1 MSGETSTTAS
11 LKEAI
16 PAGFNCP
23 DGDIFSLPTKADLI
37 NTFNEIASLPG
48 KLEAKILE
56 MKAEK
61 EKEIAELTEKLK
73 DPNLTE
79 EEIKEIQAQIKAK
92 ENYIENVLFGEIKEK
107 IDETIEDIEK
117 FIEDLADIL
126 SPFWQKGSVRNWQK
140 EARDAFTELLQEF
153 HTYIPT
159 KIAELV
165 SKLVPFNF
173 TINIMGL
180 SIDILRLV
188 ASPSYKNELID
199 QIAGKNYL
207 TQIISKK
214 KELADLQE
222 QQKST
227 PDDKELQEKIDTLKK
242 EIEDLEKKREE
253 WVDKF
258 FNMIPEGLRQF
269 DGEFGVIDVEA
280 KAKLVWKY
288 IKTEIK
294 EWIQNAHVKAFEK
307 LISIFKEI
315 WDLLG
320 LPKLPFSELL
330 AIMSFDVGAFIEAKI
345 ASIKAKFQA
354 PKAGKLVKIKQLNK
368 QIEELKEKLAADD
381 ISMDDHIKLSEELDK
396 LEEEKRLLE
405 EDLLKEVNEFHTA
418 VKDII
423 SKLKIPGIP
432 FDLRKIIGDEIKSTA
447 ESIEEEIAD
456 FALELK
462 DFKANWHK
470 KLLFAWVKIVK
481 KFFNAIGLGALFK
494 PLFLT
499 FCDIL
504 KLLGMQFNINIK
516 LPDIEGVIE
525 STKKDVKTVQGLLS
539 KESFKND
546 TSGLIV
552 GSGGS
557 MTITPEGSGSN
568 THIFIDGNRTTDFTQ
583 NLNGTITVDA
593 PSGAQVMAV
602 KTNKEFLQSG
612 QLTYAI
618 PGLGNNVEIY
628 VSNELLDPAYYTF
641 DILGRTITFLNTS
654 EYPAPTSGLISV
666 ESQ

>member
-1 MSGETSTTAS
+1 MSGETNTTAS

-16 PAGFNCP
+16 PSGFNCP

-73 DPNLTE
+73 DPNLTP
-79 EEIKEIQAQIKAK
+79 EEIADIQEQIKAK

-107 IDETIEDIEK
+107 IDETIADIES

-180 SIDILRLV
+180 SIDILKLV
-188 ASPSYKNELID
+188 TSPSYKNELID

-258 FNMIPEGLRQF
+258 FKMIPEELRQF
-269 DGEFGVIDVEA
+269 DGEFGVVDTEA

-294 EWIQNAHVKAFEK
+294 EWIQNAHMKAFEK
-307 LISIFKEI
+307 LISVFKEI

-320 LPKLPFSELL
+320 LPGIPIGELIS
-330 AIMSFDVGAFIEAKI
+330 IMTLDIGALIESKI
-345 ASIKAKFQA
+345 ASIKSKFQA
-354 PKAGKLVKIKQLNK
+354 SKAGQLAKINQINK
-368 QIEELKEKLAADD
+368 QIEELKKKLAADD
-381 ISMDDHIKLSEELDK
+381 ISMDDHIKFSEELDK

-418 VKDII
+418 VRDAIENI
-423 SKLKIPGIP
+423 SIFG
-432 FDLRKIIGDEIKSTA
+432 FDLRKIIGDKIESTA
-447 ESIEEEIAD
+447 ASIEEEIAD

-470 KLLFAWVKIVK
+470 KILFGWVKIVK
-481 KFFNAIGLGALFK
+481 KFFNAIGLGKLFK

-504 KLLGMQFNINIK
+504 KLLGMKFDINVKI
-516 LPDIEGVIE
+516 PDIEGVIE

-539 KESFKND
+539 KDSFKND
-546 TSGLIV
+546 DSDV
-552 GSGGS
+552 
-557 MTITPEGSGSN
+557 N
-568 THIFIDGNRTTDFTQ
+568 TFDAIDGVDTYSAPTTAGSLYVFVDGVKQ
-583 NLNGTITVDA
+583 NFGV
-593 PSGAQVMAV
+593 G
-602 KTNKEFLQSG
+602 
-612 QLTYAI
+612 
-618 PGLGNNVEIY
+618 GLGQVYMSGNSVVFRNA
-628 VSNELLDPAYYTF
+628 PAEGAF
-641 DILGRTITFLNTS
+641 
-654 EYPAPTSGLISV
+654 ISIFRH
-666 ESQ
+666 

>member
-1 MSGETSTTAS
+1 MSGETNTTAS

-16 PAGFNCP
+16 PSGFNCP

-37 NTFNEIASLPG
+37 NTFNEIASIPG
-48 KLEAKILE
+48 KLEAKVLE

-73 DPNLTE
+73 DPNLTP
-79 EEIKEIQAQIKAK
+79 EEIADIQEQIKAK

-107 IDETIEDIEK
+107 IDETIADIES

-180 SIDILRLV
+180 SIDILKLV
-188 ASPSYKNELID
+188 TSPSYKNELID

-258 FNMIPEGLRQF
+258 FKMIPEELRQF
-269 DGEFGVIDVEA
+269 DGEFGVVDTEA

-294 EWIQNAHVKAFEK
+294 EWIQNAHMKAFEK
-307 LISIFKEI
+307 LISVFKEI

-320 LPKLPFSELL
+320 LPGIPIGELIS
-330 AIMSFDVGAFIEAKI
+330 IMTLDIGALIESKI
-345 ASIKAKFQA
+345 ASIKSKFQA
-354 PKAGKLVKIKQLNK
+354 SKAGQLAKINQINK
-368 QIEELKEKLAADD
+368 QIEELKKKLAADD
-381 ISMDDHIKLSEELDK
+381 ISMDDHIKFSEELDK

-418 VKDII
+418 VRDAIENI
-423 SKLKIPGIP
+423 SIFG
-432 FDLRKIIGDEIKSTA
+432 FDLRKIIGDKIESTA
-447 ESIEEEIAD
+447 ASIEEEIAD

-470 KLLFAWVKIVK
+470 KILFGWVKIVK
-481 KFFNAIGLGALFK
+481 KFFNAIGLGKLFK

-504 KLLGMQFNINIK
+504 KLLGMKFDINVKI
-516 LPDIEGVIE
+516 PDIEGVIE

-539 KESFKND
+539 KDSFKND
-546 TSGLIV
+546 DSDV
-552 GSGGS
+552 
-557 MTITPEGSGSN
+557 N
-568 THIFIDGNRTTDFTQ
+568 TFDAIDGVDTYSAPTTAGSLYVFVDGVKQ
-583 NLNGTITVDA
+583 NFGV
-593 PSGAQVMAV
+593 G
-602 KTNKEFLQSG
+602 
-612 QLTYAI
+612 
-618 PGLGNNVEIY
+618 GLGQVYMSGNSVVFRNA
-628 VSNELLDPAYYTF
+628 PAEGAF
-641 DILGRTITFLNTS
+641 
-654 EYPAPTSGLISV
+654 ISIFRH
-666 ESQ
+666 

>member
-1 MSGETSTTAS
+1 MSGETNTTAS

-16 PAGFNCP
+16 PSGFNCP

-37 NTFNEIASLPG
+37 NTFNEIASIPG
-48 KLEAKILE
+48 KLQAKVLE

-61 EKEIAELTEKLK
+61 EKEIAELTEKMK
-73 DPNLTE
+73 SIDDPE
-79 EEIKEIQAQIKAK
+79 ELAKIQEEIKAK

-107 IDETIEDIEK
+107 IDETIADIEA

-159 KIAELV
+159 KIAEFV

-173 TINIMGL
+173 TISIMGL

-188 ASPSYKNELID
+188 TSPSYKNELID

-214 KELADLQE
+214 KQLADLQE

-258 FNMIPEGLRQF
+258 FKMIPEELRQF

-320 LPKLPFSELL
+320 LPKLPFSELI
-330 AIMSFDVGAFIEAKI
+330 AIMTLDIGALIEARI
-345 ASIKAKFQA
+345 ASIKAKFQSS
-354 PKAGKLVKIKQLNK
+354 KAGKLVKIKQLNK
-368 QIEELKEKLAADD
+368 QIEELKEKLAAHD

-418 VKDII
+418 VRDAI
-423 SKLKIPGIP
+423 SNINIFG

-470 KLLFAWVKIVK
+470 KLLFSWVKIVK
-481 KFFNAIGLGALFK
+481 KFFNAIGLGKIFK

-504 KLLGMQFNINIK
+504 KLLGMKFDINIK
-516 LPDIEGVIE
+516 MPDIEGVIE
-525 STKKDVKTVQGLLS
+525 STKKDVKTVQGLFS

-546 TSGLIV
+546 DNDVNTFDATDDGQDTFAAPTTSGTLYV
-552 GSGGS
+552 
-557 MTITPEGSGSN
+557 
-568 THIFIDGNRTTDFTQ
+568 FKDGVRQ
-583 NLNGTITVDA
+583 NFGI
-593 PSGAQVMAV
+593 G
-602 KTNKEFLQSG
+602 
-612 QLTYAI
+612 
-618 PGLGNNVEIY
+618 GLGEVYMSGNSVVFRNP
-628 VSNELLDPAYYTF
+628 PAQGEF
-641 DILGRTITFLNTS
+641 
-654 EYPAPTSGLISV
+654 ISIFRH
-666 ESQ
+666 

>member
-1 MSGETSTTAS
+1 MSGETNTTES

-16 PAGFNCP
+16 PSGFNCP

-37 NTFNEIASLPG
+37 NTFNEIASIPG
-48 KLEAKILE
+48 KLEAKVLE

-73 DPNLTE
+73 DPNLTP
-79 EEIKEIQAQIKAK
+79 EEIADIQEQIKAK

-107 IDETIEDIEK
+107 IDETIADIES

-180 SIDILRLV
+180 SIDILKLV
-188 ASPSYKNELID
+188 TSPSYKNELID

-258 FNMIPEGLRQF
+258 FKMIPEELRQF
-269 DGEFGVIDVEA
+269 DGEYGVIDVEA

-294 EWIQNAHVKAFEK
+294 EWIQNAHMKAFEK
-307 LISIFKEI
+307 LISVFKEI

-320 LPKLPFSELL
+320 LPGIPIGELIS
-330 AIMSFDVGAFIEAKI
+330 IMTLDIGALIESKI
-345 ASIKAKFQA
+345 ASIKSKFQA
-354 PKAGKLVKIKQLNK
+354 SKAGQLVKIKQINK
-368 QIEELKEKLAADD
+368 QIEELKKKLAADD
-381 ISMDDHIKLSEELDK
+381 ISMDDHIKFSEELDK

-418 VKDII
+418 VRDAIENI
-423 SKLKIPGIP
+423 SIFG
-432 FDLRKIIGDEIKSTA
+432 FDLRKIIGDKIESTA
-447 ESIEEEIAD
+447 ASIEEEIAD

-470 KLLFAWVKIVK
+470 KILFGWVKIVK
-481 KFFNAIGLGALFK
+481 KFFNAIGLGKLFK

-504 KLLGMQFNINIK
+504 KLLGMKFDINVKI
-516 LPDIEGVIE
+516 PDIEGVIE

-539 KESFKND
+539 KDSFKND
-546 TSGLIV
+546 DSDV
-552 GSGGS
+552 
-557 MTITPEGSGSN
+557 N
-568 THIFIDGNRTTDFTQ
+568 TFDAIDGVDTYSAPTTAGSLYVFVDGVKQ
-583 NLNGTITVDA
+583 NFGV
-593 PSGAQVMAV
+593 G
-602 KTNKEFLQSG
+602 
-612 QLTYAI
+612 
-618 PGLGNNVEIY
+618 GLGQVYMSGNSVVFRNA
-628 VSNELLDPAYYTF
+628 PAEGAF
-641 DILGRTITFLNTS
+641 
-654 EYPAPTSGLISV
+654 ISIFRH
-666 ESQ
+666 

>member
-1 MSGETSTTAS
+1 MSGETNTTAS

-16 PAGFNCP
+16 PSGFNCP

-37 NTFNEIASLPG
+37 NTFNEIASIPG
-48 KLEAKILE
+48 KLQAKVLE

-61 EKEIAELTEKLK
+61 EKEIAELTEKMKTIDDPDELK
-73 DPNLTE
+73 KIQE
-79 EEIKEIQAQIKAK
+79 EIKAK

-107 IDETIEDIEK
+107 IDETIADIEA

-159 KIAELV
+159 KIAEFV

-173 TINIMGL
+173 TISIMGL
-180 SIDILRLV
+180 SINILKLV
-188 ASPSYKNELID
+188 TSPSYKNELID
-199 QIAGKNYL
+199 QISGKNYL
-207 TQIISKK
+207 TQIIAKK
-214 KELADLQE
+214 KQLADLQE

-258 FNMIPEGLRQF
+258 FKMIPEELRQF
-269 DGEFGVIDVEA
+269 DGEFGVIDTEA

-294 EWIQNAHVKAFEK
+294 EWIQNAHMKAFEK

-320 LPKLPFSELL
+320 LPGIPIGELL
-330 AIMSFDVGAFIEAKI
+330 SIMSLDIGALIEARI

-354 PKAGKLVKIKQLNK
+354 SKAGQLAKIKQINK
-368 QIEELKEKLAADD
+368 QIEELKKKLDDKD
-381 ISMDDHIKLSEELDK
+381 ISMDDHVKFSEELDK

-418 VKDII
+418 VRDSIEGI
-423 SKLKIPGIP
+423 SIFG
-432 FDLRKIIGDEIKSTA
+432 FNLRKIIGDKIESTA
-447 ESIEEEIAD
+447 ASIEEEIAD

-470 KLLFAWVKIVK
+470 KILFSWVKIVK
-481 KFFNAIGLGALFK
+481 KFFNAIGLGKIFK

-504 KLLGMQFNINIK
+504 KLLGMKFDINVK
-516 LPDIEGVIE
+516 MPDIEGVIE
-525 STKKDVKTVQGLLS
+525 STKKDVKTVQGLFS

-546 TSGLIV
+546 DSDVNTFDAIDGEDTYAAPTT
-552 GSGGS
+552 GGS
-557 MTITPEGSGSN
+557 LYV
-568 THIFIDGNRTTDFTQ
+568 FVDGVKQ
-583 NLNGTITVDA
+583 NFGV
-593 PSGAQVMAV
+593 G
-602 KTNKEFLQSG
+602 
-612 QLTYAI
+612 
-618 PGLGNNVEIY
+618 GLGQVYMSGNSVVFRNP
-628 VSNELLDPAYYTF
+628 PAQGAF
-641 DILGRTITFLNTS
+641 
-654 EYPAPTSGLISV
+654 ISIFRH
-666 ESQ
+666 

>member
-214 KELADLQE
+214 KQLADLQE

-258 FNMIPEGLRQF
+258 FKMIPEELRQF

-330 AIMSFDVGAFIEAKI
+330 SIMTLDIGALIEARI
-345 ASIKAKFQA
+345 ASIKAKFQSS
-354 PKAGKLVKIKQLNK
+354 KAGKLVKIKQLNK
-368 QIEELKEKLAADD
+368 QIEELKEKLAAHD

-418 VKDII
+418 VRDAI
-423 SKLKIPGIP
+423 SNISIFG

-470 KLLFAWVKIVK
+470 KLLFSWVKIVK
-481 KFFNAIGLGALFK
+481 KFFNAIGLGFIFK

-499 FCDIL
+499 FCDVL

-516 LPDIEGVIE
+516 LPNIEGVIE
-525 STKKDVKTVQGLLS
+525 STSKDVKTVQGLFS

-546 TSGLIV
+546 DNDVNTFDATDDGQDTFAAPTTSGTLYVFKDGVRQNFGV
-552 GSGGS
+552 G
-557 MTITPEGSGSN
+557 
-568 THIFIDGNRTTDFTQ
+568 
-583 NLNGTITVDA
+583 
-593 PSGAQVMAV
+593 
-602 KTNKEFLQSG
+602 
-612 QLTYAI
+612 
-618 PGLGNNVEIY
+618 GLGQVYMSGNSVVFRNP
-628 VSNELLDPAYYTF
+628 PAQGEF
-641 DILGRTITFLNTS
+641 
-654 EYPAPTSGLISV
+654 ISIFRH
-666 ESQ
+666 

>member
-1 MSGETSTTAS
+1 MSGETNTTES

-16 PAGFNCP
+16 PSGFNCP

-37 NTFNEIASLPG
+37 NTFNEIASIPG
-48 KLEAKILE
+48 KLEAKVLE

-73 DPNLTE
+73 DPNLTP
-79 EEIKEIQAQIKAK
+79 EEIADIQEQIKAK

-107 IDETIEDIEK
+107 IDETIADIES

-180 SIDILRLV
+180 SIDILKLV
-188 ASPSYKNELID
+188 TSPSYKNELID

-258 FNMIPEGLRQF
+258 FKMIPEELRQF
-269 DGEFGVIDVEA
+269 DGEYGVIDVEA

-294 EWIQNAHVKAFEK
+294 EWIQNAHMKAFEK
-307 LISIFKEI
+307 LISVFKEI

-320 LPKLPFSELL
+320 LPGIPIGELIS
-330 AIMSFDVGAFIEAKI
+330 IMTLDIGALIESKI
-345 ASIKAKFQA
+345 ASIKSKFQA
-354 PKAGKLVKIKQLNK
+354 SKAGQLAKINQINK
-368 QIEELKEKLAADD
+368 QIEELKKKLAADD
-381 ISMDDHIKLSEELDK
+381 ISMDDHIKFSEELDK

-418 VKDII
+418 VRDAIENI
-423 SKLKIPGIP
+423 SIFG
-432 FDLRKIIGDEIKSTA
+432 FDLRKIIGDKIESTA
-447 ESIEEEIAD
+447 ASIEEEIAD

-470 KLLFAWVKIVK
+470 KILFGWVKIVK
-481 KFFNAIGLGALFK
+481 KFFNAIGLGKLFK

-504 KLLGMQFNINIK
+504 KLLGMKFDINVKI
-516 LPDIEGVIE
+516 PDIEGVIE

-539 KESFKND
+539 KDSFKND
-546 TSGLIV
+546 DSDV
-552 GSGGS
+552 
-557 MTITPEGSGSN
+557 N
-568 THIFIDGNRTTDFTQ
+568 TFDAIDGVDTYSAPTTAGSLYVFVDGVKQ
-583 NLNGTITVDA
+583 NFGV
-593 PSGAQVMAV
+593 G
-602 KTNKEFLQSG
+602 
-612 QLTYAI
+612 
-618 PGLGNNVEIY
+618 GLGQVYMSGNSVVFRNA
-628 VSNELLDPAYYTF
+628 PAEGAF
-641 DILGRTITFLNTS
+641 
-654 EYPAPTSGLISV
+654 ISIFRH
-666 ESQ
+666 

>member
-1 MSGETSTTAS
+1 MSGETNTTAS

-16 PAGFNCP
+16 PSGFNCP

-73 DPNLTE
+73 DPNLTP
-79 EEIKEIQAQIKAK
+79 EEIADIQEQIKAK

-107 IDETIEDIEK
+107 IDETIADIES

-173 TINIMGL
+173 TISIMGL
-180 SIDILRLV
+180 SIDILKLV
-188 ASPSYKNELID
+188 TSPSYKNELID

-222 QQKST
+222 QQKTT

-258 FNMIPEGLRQF
+258 FKMIPEELRQF
-269 DGEFGVIDVEA
+269 DGEYGVIDVEA

-294 EWIQNAHVKAFEK
+294 EWIQNAHMKAFEK
-307 LISIFKEI
+307 LISVFKEI

-320 LPKLPFSELL
+320 LPGIPIGELIS
-330 AIMSFDVGAFIEAKI
+330 IMTLDIGALIESKI
-345 ASIKAKFQA
+345 ASIKSKFQA
-354 PKAGKLVKIKQLNK
+354 SKAGQLVKIKQINK
-368 QIEELKEKLAADD
+368 QIEELKKKLAADD
-381 ISMDDHIKLSEELDK
+381 ISMDDHIKFSEELDK

-418 VKDII
+418 VRDAIENI
-423 SKLKIPGIP
+423 SIFG
-432 FDLRKIIGDEIKSTA
+432 FDLRKIIGDKIESTA
-447 ESIEEEIAD
+447 ASIEEEIAD

-470 KLLFAWVKIVK
+470 KILFGWVKIVK
-481 KFFNAIGLGALFK
+481 KFFNAIGLGKLFK

-504 KLLGMQFNINIK
+504 KLLGMKFDINVKI
-516 LPDIEGVIE
+516 PDIEGVIE

-539 KESFKND
+539 KDSFKND
-546 TSGLIV
+546 DSDV
-552 GSGGS
+552 
-557 MTITPEGSGSN
+557 N
-568 THIFIDGNRTTDFTQ
+568 TFDAIDGVDTYSAPTTAGSLYVFVDGVKQ
-583 NLNGTITVDA
+583 NFGV
-593 PSGAQVMAV
+593 G
-602 KTNKEFLQSG
+602 
-612 QLTYAI
+612 
-618 PGLGNNVEIY
+618 GLGQVYMSGNSVVFRNA
-628 VSNELLDPAYYTF
+628 PAEGAF
-641 DILGRTITFLNTS
+641 
-654 EYPAPTSGLISV
+654 ISIFRH
-666 ESQ
+666 

>member
-1 MSGETSTTAS
+1 MSGETNTTAS

-16 PAGFNCP
+16 PSGFNCP

-37 NTFNEIASLPG
+37 NTFNEIASIPG
-48 KLEAKILE
+48 KLEAKVLE

-61 EKEIAELTEKLK
+61 EKEIAELTEKMKTIDDPDELK
-73 DPNLTE
+73 KIQE
-79 EEIKEIQAQIKAK
+79 EIKAK

-107 IDETIEDIEK
+107 IDETISDIEA

-159 KIAELV
+159 KIAEFV

-173 TINIMGL
+173 TISIMGL
-180 SIDILRLV
+180 SIDILKLV
-188 ASPSYKNELID
+188 TSPSYKNELID

-207 TQIISKK
+207 TQIIAKK
-214 KELADLQE
+214 KQLSDLQE

-258 FNMIPEGLRQF
+258 FKMIPEELRQF
-269 DGEFGVIDVEA
+269 DGEFGVIDTEA

-294 EWIQNAHVKAFEK
+294 EWIQNAHMKAFEK

-320 LPKLPFSELL
+320 LPGIPIGELIS
-330 AIMSFDVGAFIEAKI
+330 IMTLDIGALIEARI
-345 ASIKAKFQA
+345 ASIKAKFQSS
-354 PKAGKLVKIKQLNK
+354 KAGQLVKIKQINK
-368 QIEELKEKLAADD
+368 QIEELKKKLDDKD
-381 ISMDDHIKLSEELDK
+381 ISMDDHVKFSEELDK

-405 EDLLKEVNEFHTA
+405 EGLLKEVNEFHTA
-418 VKDII
+418 VRDSIEGI
-423 SKLKIPGIP
+423 SIFG
-432 FDLRKIIGDEIKSTA
+432 FNLRKIIGDKIESTA
-447 ESIEEEIAD
+447 ASIEEEIAD

-470 KLLFAWVKIVK
+470 KILFSWVKIVK
-481 KFFNAIGLGALFK
+481 KFFNAIGLGKIFK

-504 KLLGMQFNINIK
+504 KLLGMKFDININM
-516 LPDIEGVIE
+516 PDIEGVIE
-525 STKKDVKTVQGLLS
+525 STKKDVKTVQGLFS

-546 TSGLIV
+546 DNDVNTFDAIDGEDTYAAPTT
-552 GSGGS
+552 GGS
-557 MTITPEGSGSN
+557 LYVFVDGVKQNFGVGGFGQVYMSGNSVVFRN
-568 THIFIDGNRTTDFTQ
+568 PPAQGAFISIFRH
-583 NLNGTITVDA
+583 
-593 PSGAQVMAV
+593 
-602 KTNKEFLQSG
+602 
-612 QLTYAI
+612 
-618 PGLGNNVEIY
+618 
-628 VSNELLDPAYYTF
+628 
-641 DILGRTITFLNTS
+641 
-654 EYPAPTSGLISV
+654 
-666 ESQ
+666 

>member
-1 MSGETSTTAS
+1 MSGETNTTAS

-16 PAGFNCP
+16 PSGFNCP

-37 NTFNEIASLPG
+37 NTFNEIASIPG
-48 KLEAKILE
+48 KLEAKVLE

-61 EKEIAELTEKLK
+61 EKEIAELTEKMKTIDDPDELK
-73 DPNLTE
+73 KIQE
-79 EEIKEIQAQIKAK
+79 EIKAK
-92 ENYIENVLFGEIKEK
+92 ENYIENVLFGEIKQK
-107 IDETIEDIEK
+107 IDETIAEIEA

-159 KIAELV
+159 KIAEFV

-180 SIDILRLV
+180 SINILKLV
-188 ASPSYKNELID
+188 TSPSYKNELID

-258 FNMIPEGLRQF
+258 FKMIPEELRQF
-269 DGEFGVIDVEA
+269 DGEYGVIDVEA

-294 EWIQNAHVKAFEK
+294 EWIQNAHMKAFEK
-307 LISIFKEI
+307 LISVFKEI

-320 LPKLPFSELL
+320 LPGIPIGELIS
-330 AIMSFDVGAFIEAKI
+330 IMTLDIGALIESKI
-345 ASIKAKFQA
+345 ASIKSKFQA
-354 PKAGKLVKIKQLNK
+354 SKAGQLVKIKQINK
-368 QIEELKEKLAADD
+368 QIEELKKKLAADD
-381 ISMDDHIKLSEELDK
+381 ISMDDHIKFSEELDK

-405 EDLLKEVNEFHTA
+405 EGLLKEVNEFHTA
-418 VKDII
+418 VRDAIENI
-423 SKLKIPGIP
+423 SIFG
-432 FDLRKIIGDEIKSTA
+432 FDLRKIIGDKIESTA
-447 ESIEEEIAD
+447 ASIEEEIAD

-470 KLLFAWVKIVK
+470 KILFSWVKIVK
-481 KFFNAIGLGALFK
+481 KFFNAIGLGKIFK

-504 KLLGMQFNINIK
+504 KLLGMKFDINVKI
-516 LPDIEGVIE
+516 PDIEGVIE

-546 TSGLIV
+546 DSDVNTFDAIDGVDTYSAPTT
-552 GSGGS
+552 GGS
-557 MTITPEGSGSN
+557 LYV
-568 THIFIDGNRTTDFTQ
+568 FVDGVKQ
-583 NLNGTITVDA
+583 NFGI
-593 PSGAQVMAV
+593 G
-602 KTNKEFLQSG
+602 
-612 QLTYAI
+612 
-618 PGLGNNVEIY
+618 GLGQVYMSGNSVVFRNA
-628 VSNELLDPAYYTF
+628 PAEGAF
-641 DILGRTITFLNTS
+641 
-654 EYPAPTSGLISV
+654 ISIFRH
-666 ESQ
+666 

>member
-214 KELADLQE
+214 KQLADLQE

-258 FNMIPEGLRQF
+258 FKMIPEELRQF

-330 AIMSFDVGAFIEAKI
+330 SIMTLDIGALIEARI
-345 ASIKAKFQA
+345 ASIKAKFQSS
-354 PKAGKLVKIKQLNK
+354 KADKLVKIKQLNK
-368 QIEELKEKLAADD
+368 QIEELKEKLAAHD

-418 VKDII
+418 VRDAI
-423 SKLKIPGIP
+423 SNISIFG

-470 KLLFAWVKIVK
+470 KLLFSWVKIVK
-481 KFFNAIGLGALFK
+481 KFFNAIGLGFIFK

-499 FCDIL
+499 FCDVL

-516 LPDIEGVIE
+516 LPNIEGVIE
-525 STKKDVKTVQGLLS
+525 STSKDVKTVQGLFS

-546 TSGLIV
+546 DNDVNTFDATDDGQDTFAAPTTSGTLYVFKDGVRQNFGV
-552 GSGGS
+552 G
-557 MTITPEGSGSN
+557 
-568 THIFIDGNRTTDFTQ
+568 
-583 NLNGTITVDA
+583 
-593 PSGAQVMAV
+593 
-602 KTNKEFLQSG
+602 
-612 QLTYAI
+612 
-618 PGLGNNVEIY
+618 GLGQVYMSGNSVVFRNP
-628 VSNELLDPAYYTF
+628 PAQGEF
-641 DILGRTITFLNTS
+641 
-654 EYPAPTSGLISV
+654 ISIFRH
-666 ESQ
+666 

>member
-79 EEIKEIQAQIKAK
+79 EEIAEIQAQIKAK

-173 TINIMGL
+173 TISIMGL

-214 KELADLQE
+214 KQLADLQE
-222 QQKST
+222 QQKN
-227 PDDKELQEKIDTLKK
+227 PDLTLDEHADLQDRIDVLKE
-242 EIEDLEKKREE
+242 EIEALEKKREE

-258 FNMIPEGLRQF
+258 FKMIPEELRQF

-330 AIMSFDVGAFIEAKI
+330 SIMTLDIGALIEARI
-345 ASIKAKFQA
+345 ASIKAKFQSS
-354 PKAGKLVKIKQLNK
+354 KAGKLVKIKQLNK
-368 QIEELKEKLAADD
+368 QIEELKEKLAAHD

-418 VKDII
+418 VRDAI
-423 SKLKIPGIP
+423 SNISIFG

-470 KLLFAWVKIVK
+470 KLLFSWVKIVK
-481 KFFNAIGLGALFK
+481 KFFNAIGLGFIFK

-499 FCDIL
+499 FCDVL

-516 LPDIEGVIE
+516 LPNIEGVIE
-525 STKKDVKTVQGLLS
+525 STSKDVKTVQGLFS

-546 TSGLIV
+546 DNDVNTFDATDDGQDTFAAPTTSGTLYVFKDGVRQNFGV
-552 GSGGS
+552 G
-557 MTITPEGSGSN
+557 
-568 THIFIDGNRTTDFTQ
+568 
-583 NLNGTITVDA
+583 
-593 PSGAQVMAV
+593 
-602 KTNKEFLQSG
+602 
-612 QLTYAI
+612 
-618 PGLGNNVEIY
+618 GLGQVYMSGNSVVFRNP
-628 VSNELLDPAYYTF
+628 PAQGEF
-641 DILGRTITFLNTS
+641 
-654 EYPAPTSGLISV
+654 ISIFRH
-666 ESQ
+666 

>member
-1 MSGETSTTAS
+1 MSGETNTTAS

-16 PAGFNCP
+16 PSGFNCP

-37 NTFNEIASLPG
+37 NTFNEIASIPG
-48 KLEAKILE
+48 KLQAKVLE

-61 EKEIAELTEKLK
+61 EKEIAELTEKMKTIDDPDELK
-73 DPNLTE
+73 KIQE
-79 EEIKEIQAQIKAK
+79 EIKAK

-107 IDETIEDIEK
+107 IDETIADIEA

-159 KIAELV
+159 KIAEFV

-173 TINIMGL
+173 TISIMGL
-180 SIDILRLV
+180 SINILKLV
-188 ASPSYKNELID
+188 TSPSYKNELID

-207 TQIISKK
+207 TQIIAKK
-214 KELADLQE
+214 KQLSDLQE

-258 FNMIPEGLRQF
+258 FKMIPEELRQF
-269 DGEFGVIDVEA
+269 DGEFGVIDTEA

-294 EWIQNAHVKAFEK
+294 EWIQNAHMKAFEK

-320 LPKLPFSELL
+320 LPGIPIGELL
-330 AIMSFDVGAFIEAKI
+330 SIMTLDIGALIEARI

-354 PKAGKLVKIKQLNK
+354 SKAGQLVKIKQINK
-368 QIEELKEKLAADD
+368 QIEELKKKLDDKD
-381 ISMDDHIKLSEELDK
+381 ISMDDHIKFSEELDK

-418 VKDII
+418 VRDAIEGI
-423 SKLKIPGIP
+423 SIFG
-432 FDLRKIIGDEIKSTA
+432 FDLRKIIGDKIESTA
-447 ESIEEEIAD
+447 ASIEEEIAD

-470 KLLFAWVKIVK
+470 KILFAWVKIVK
-481 KFFNAIGLGALFK
+481 KFFNAIGLGKIFK

-504 KLLGMQFNINIK
+504 KLLGMKFDININM
-516 LPDIEGVIE
+516 PNIEGVIE
-525 STKKDVKTVQGLLS
+525 STKKDVKTVQGLFS

-546 TSGLIV
+546 DSDVNTFDATDDGQDRFAAPTTSGTLYVFKDGVRQNFGV
-552 GSGGS
+552 G
-557 MTITPEGSGSN
+557 
-568 THIFIDGNRTTDFTQ
+568 
-583 NLNGTITVDA
+583 
-593 PSGAQVMAV
+593 
-602 KTNKEFLQSG
+602 
-612 QLTYAI
+612 
-618 PGLGNNVEIY
+618 GLGQVY
-628 VSNELLDPAYYTF
+628 MS
-641 DILGRTITFLNTS
+641 GNTVVFRN
-654 EYPAPTSGLISV
+654 APEQGAFISIFRH
-666 ESQ
+666 

>member
-1 MSGETSTTAS
+1 MSGETNTTAS

-16 PAGFNCP
+16 PSGFNCP

-37 NTFNEIASLPG
+37 NTFNEIASIPG
-48 KLEAKILE
+48 KLEAKVLE

-73 DPNLTE
+73 DPNLTP
-79 EEIKEIQAQIKAK
+79 EEIADIQEQIKAK

-107 IDETIEDIEK
+107 IDETIADIES

-180 SIDILRLV
+180 SIDILKLV
-188 ASPSYKNELID
+188 TSPSYKNELID

-258 FNMIPEGLRQF
+258 FKMIPEELRQF
-269 DGEFGVIDVEA
+269 DGEFGVVDTEA

-294 EWIQNAHVKAFEK
+294 EWIQNAHMKAFEK
-307 LISIFKEI
+307 LISVFKEI

-320 LPKLPFSELL
+320 LPGIPIGELIS
-330 AIMSFDVGAFIEAKI
+330 IMTLDIGALIESKI
-345 ASIKAKFQA
+345 ASIKSKFQA
-354 PKAGKLVKIKQLNK
+354 SKAGQLAKINQINK
-368 QIEELKEKLAADD
+368 QIEELKKKLAADD
-381 ISMDDHIKLSEELDK
+381 ISIDDHIKFSEELDK

-418 VKDII
+418 VRDAIENI
-423 SKLKIPGIP
+423 SIFG
-432 FDLRKIIGDEIKSTA
+432 FDLRKIIGDKIESTA
-447 ESIEEEIAD
+447 ASIEEEIAD

-470 KLLFAWVKIVK
+470 KILFGWVKIVK
-481 KFFNAIGLGALFK
+481 KFFNAIGLGKLFK

-504 KLLGMQFNINIK
+504 KLLGMKFDINVKI
-516 LPDIEGVIE
+516 PDIEGVIE

-539 KESFKND
+539 KDSFKND
-546 TSGLIV
+546 DSDV
-552 GSGGS
+552 
-557 MTITPEGSGSN
+557 N
-568 THIFIDGNRTTDFTQ
+568 TFDAIDGVDTYSAPTTAGSLYVFVDGVKQ
-583 NLNGTITVDA
+583 NFGV
-593 PSGAQVMAV
+593 G
-602 KTNKEFLQSG
+602 
-612 QLTYAI
+612 
-618 PGLGNNVEIY
+618 GLGQVYMSGNSVVFRNA
-628 VSNELLDPAYYTF
+628 PAEGAF
-641 DILGRTITFLNTS
+641 
-654 EYPAPTSGLISV
+654 ISIFRH
-666 ESQ
+666 

>member
-1 MSGETSTTAS
+1 MSGETNTTAS

-16 PAGFNCP
+16 PSGFNCP

-37 NTFNEIASLPG
+37 NTFNEIASIPG
-48 KLEAKILE
+48 KLQAKVLE

-61 EKEIAELTEKLK
+61 EKEIAELTEKMKTIDDPDELK
-73 DPNLTE
+73 KIQE
-79 EEIKEIQAQIKAK
+79 EIKAK

-107 IDETIEDIEK
+107 IDETIADIEA

-159 KIAELV
+159 KIAEFV

-173 TINIMGL
+173 TISIMGL
-180 SIDILRLV
+180 SINILKLV
-188 ASPSYKNELID
+188 TSPSYKNELID

-207 TQIISKK
+207 TQIIAKK
-214 KELADLQE
+214 KQLADLQE

-258 FNMIPEGLRQF
+258 FKMIPEELRQF
-269 DGEFGVIDVEA
+269 DGEFGVIDTEA

-294 EWIQNAHVKAFEK
+294 EWIQNAHMKAFEK

-320 LPKLPFSELL
+320 LPGIPIGELL
-330 AIMSFDVGAFIEAKI
+330 SIMSLDIGALIEARI

-354 PKAGKLVKIKQLNK
+354 SKAGQLVKIKQINK
-368 QIEELKEKLAADD
+368 QIEELKKKLDDKD
-381 ISMDDHIKLSEELDK
+381 ISMDDHVKFSEELDK

-405 EDLLKEVNEFHTA
+405 EGLLKEVNEFHTA
-418 VKDII
+418 VRDVIEGI
-423 SKLKIPGIP
+423 SIFG
-432 FDLRKIIGDEIKSTA
+432 FNLRKIIGDKIESTA
-447 ESIEEEIAD
+447 ASIEEEIAD

-470 KLLFAWVKIVK
+470 KILFSWVKIVK
-481 KFFNAIGLGALFK
+481 KFFNAIGLGKIFK

-504 KLLGMQFNINIK
+504 KLLGMKFDINIK
-516 LPDIEGVIE
+516 MPDIEGVIE
-525 STKKDVKTVQGLLS
+525 STKKDVKTVQGLFS

-546 TSGLIV
+546 DSDVNTFDATDDGQDRFAAPTTSGTLYVFKDGVRQNFGV
-552 GSGGS
+552 G
-557 MTITPEGSGSN
+557 
-568 THIFIDGNRTTDFTQ
+568 
-583 NLNGTITVDA
+583 
-593 PSGAQVMAV
+593 
-602 KTNKEFLQSG
+602 
-612 QLTYAI
+612 
-618 PGLGNNVEIY
+618 GLGQVY
-628 VSNELLDPAYYTF
+628 MS
-641 DILGRTITFLNTS
+641 GNTVVFRN
-654 EYPAPTSGLISV
+654 APEQGAFISIFRH
-666 ESQ
+666 

>member
-1 MSGETSTTAS
+1 MSGETNTTAS

-16 PAGFNCP
+16 PSGFNCP

-37 NTFNEIASLPG
+37 NTFNEIASIPG
-48 KLEAKILE
+48 KLQAKVLE

-61 EKEIAELTEKLK
+61 EKEIAELTEKMKTIDDPDELK
-73 DPNLTE
+73 KIQE
-79 EEIKEIQAQIKAK
+79 EIKAK

-107 IDETIEDIEK
+107 IDETIADIEA

-159 KIAELV
+159 KIAEFV

-173 TINIMGL
+173 TISIMGL
-180 SIDILRLV
+180 SINILKLV
-188 ASPSYKNELID
+188 TSPSYKNELID
-199 QIAGKNYL
+199 QISGKNYL
-207 TQIISKK
+207 TQIIAKK
-214 KELADLQE
+214 KQLADLQE

-258 FNMIPEGLRQF
+258 FKMIPEELRQF
-269 DGEFGVIDVEA
+269 DGEFGVIDTEA

-294 EWIQNAHVKAFEK
+294 EWIQNAHMKAFEK

-320 LPKLPFSELL
+320 LPGIPIGELL
-330 AIMSFDVGAFIEAKI
+330 SIMSLDIGALIEARI

-354 PKAGKLVKIKQLNK
+354 SKAGQLAKIKQINK
-368 QIEELKEKLAADD
+368 QIEELKKKLDDKD
-381 ISMDDHIKLSEELDK
+381 ISMDDHVKFSEELDK

-405 EDLLKEVNEFHTA
+405 EDLLKEVNEFHTS
-418 VKDII
+418 VRDSIEGI
-423 SKLKIPGIP
+423 SIFG
-432 FDLRKIIGDEIKSTA
+432 FNLRKIIGDKIESTA
-447 ESIEEEIAD
+447 ASIEEEIAD

-470 KLLFAWVKIVK
+470 KILFSWVKIVK
-481 KFFNAIGLGALFK
+481 KFFNAIGLGKIFK

-504 KLLGMQFNINIK
+504 KLLGMKFDINVK
-516 LPDIEGVIE
+516 MPDIEGVIE
-525 STKKDVKTVQGLLS
+525 STKKDVKTVQGLFS

-546 TSGLIV
+546 DSDVNTFDAIDGEDTYAAPTT
-552 GSGGS
+552 GGS
-557 MTITPEGSGSN
+557 LYV
-568 THIFIDGNRTTDFTQ
+568 FVDGVKQ
-583 NLNGTITVDA
+583 NFGV
-593 PSGAQVMAV
+593 G
-602 KTNKEFLQSG
+602 
-612 QLTYAI
+612 
-618 PGLGNNVEIY
+618 GLGQVYMSGNSVVFRNP
-628 VSNELLDPAYYTF
+628 PAQGAF
-641 DILGRTITFLNTS
+641 
-654 EYPAPTSGLISV
+654 ISIFRH
-666 ESQ
+666 